1 MHVYINK
8 VRLTTCGR
16 NITTLEIHPLISLI
30 SHLITSLPMDI
41 FSRDY
46 GKMNYIDNRLESVK
60 FVASVVECS
69 SIQ

>member
-1 MHVYINK
+1 
-8 VRLTTCGR
+8 
-16 NITTLEIHPLISLI
+16 
-30 SHLITSLPMDI
+30 MDI
-41 FSRDY
+41 LSRDY